1 MDQFVNKNVYF
12 LVYFSIINCMLLIGE
27 TLRDLRK
34 KKGLSLRALDKKV
47 NISFNTLSAYE
58 RNVVQP
64 TLENCY
70 NLSKFF
76 EVPIEYFV
84 LADKSKKE
92 FNDIELLNLFNEVDL
107 LDEEDR
113 VVIKKYIKKYMK
125 TKAELES
132 LKEESE

>member
-1 MDQFVNKNVYF
+1 
-12 LVYFSIINCMLLIGE
+12 MLLIGE

-107 LDEEDR
+107 FDEEDR